1 MALFA
6 VLLPFVGALPTI
18 VSSSKGGGIS
28 FFFCPVVILL
38 LDHRV

>member
-1 MALFA
+1 MALLA

-28 FFFCPVVILL
+28 SFFVLS
-38 LDHRV
+38 